1 MILVTLSVFSPP
13 GRREEMVEVFWT
25 LLGPVRVEPGCL
37 SCGLFAEICNGE
49 GLLYV
54 EEWETA
60 EQLER
65 HMRSARY
72 ERLLAVMEASARP
85 PVLRYHT
92 VSGSMGME
100 YLQAVRLG
108 AAACPPPCPPPAS
121 GEGWEGKAAAKD
133 RP

>member
-1 MILVTLSVFSPP
+1 MILVTLSISPP
-13 GRREEMVEVFWT
+13 PDRREEMVEVFWM

-37 SCGLFAEICNGE
+37 ACGLHEEVGDGGAF
-49 GLLYV
+49 LYV

-92 VSGSMGME
+92 ISGSKGLE

-108 AAACPPPCPPPAS
+108 AAACPPA
-121 GEGWEGKAAAKD
+121 GDAAVTD